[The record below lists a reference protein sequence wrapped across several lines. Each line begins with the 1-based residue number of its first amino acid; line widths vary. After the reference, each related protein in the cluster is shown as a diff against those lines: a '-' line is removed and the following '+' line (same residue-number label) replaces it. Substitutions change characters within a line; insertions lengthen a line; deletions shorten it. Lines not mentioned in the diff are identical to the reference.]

1 MSKAISIQVVV
12 QVTVPAN
19 EEETQGRLA
28 QNRMVSIVHAV
39 EKEFLESGF
48 EIQQSNNG
56 GWLYRKTDS
65 AKAVITQS
73 VLDEVVQIP

>member
-1 MSKAISIQVVV
+1 
-12 QVTVPAN
+12 
-19 EEETQGRLA
+19 
-28 QNRMVSIVHAV
+28 MVSIVHAV